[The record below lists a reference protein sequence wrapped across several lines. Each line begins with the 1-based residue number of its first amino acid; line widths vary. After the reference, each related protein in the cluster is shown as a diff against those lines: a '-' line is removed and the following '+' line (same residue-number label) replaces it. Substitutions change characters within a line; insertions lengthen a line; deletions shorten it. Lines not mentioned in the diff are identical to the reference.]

1 MSGGLESPRRAR
13 SRVIQET
20 PNTHMFNSY
29 MAEKVR
35 KSQHQLLRT
44 LLGTIGAIVVLAIVG
59 LLFYESRVFMPDY
72 WTQLAVA
79 LTVIGLGLLGW
90 AWRPIIFR
98 KRTEEVEIPKDS
110 SLTEAEITVLNV
122 IYSASAL
129 TEDDIYSRL
138 SLKYRTLAKQQGVI
152 YGLLR
157 KPEGIISTRQT
168 EKARV
173 FYLTSAG
180 VRRVESGLI
189 VGDKADRQ
197 LDHLEVR
204 LFYPWYFFIHL
215 PFLKRNLHK
224 IPRDRR
230 VVNWVTQ
237 KAYWMGDNEDNL
249 LKNGKL
255 KWFSE
260 KKPYFSS
267 NLAAWAKK
275 NKLELVERTPMRSEL
290 RRIAP

>member
-1 MSGGLESPRRAR
+1 MRRRGIASFLFAIATFPVDYLVITLLPSFSIIPVAVATVTLLAIATYLWFSGKPQG
-13 SRVIQET
+13 QET
-20 PNTHMFNSY
+20 IQ
-29 MAEKVR
+29 AEV
-35 KSQHQLLRT
+35 
-44 LLGTIGAIVVLAIVG
+44 
-59 LLFYESRVFMPDY
+59 
-72 WTQLAVA
+72 
-79 LTVIGLGLLGW
+79 
-90 AWRPIIFR
+90 
-98 KRTEEVEIPKDS
+98 IPKDS
-110 SLTEAEITVLNV
+110 SLTDPEIAVLNT

-138 SLKYRTLAKQQGVI
+138 SLEYRTLAKQQDVI

-168 EKARV
+168 KKGRV
-173 FYLTSAG
+173 FYLTSSG
-180 VRRVESGLI
+180 VSRIESGLM

-215 PFLKRNLHK
+215 PFLKRDLHN
-224 IPRDRR
+224 IPRHRR
-230 VVNWVTQ
+230 VINWVTQ
-237 KAYWMGDNEDNL
+237 KAYWMGDSEDNL
-249 LKNGKL
+249 LKNGNL

-260 KKPYFSS
+260 RKPYFSS

-290 RRIAP
+290 RRIAPRLSPQESQRADS